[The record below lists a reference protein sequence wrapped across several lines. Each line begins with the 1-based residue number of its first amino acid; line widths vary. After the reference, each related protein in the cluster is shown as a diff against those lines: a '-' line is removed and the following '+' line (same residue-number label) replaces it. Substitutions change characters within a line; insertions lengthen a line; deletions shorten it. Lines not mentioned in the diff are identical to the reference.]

1 VAAAMHELSIAQS
14 IVEIVREQAGK
25 AHVKRLTLVIGQLA
39 GVVPDAIRFCFDV
52 CAEGTVLEGA
62 FLEIIEPP
70 GRGRCPDCGR
80 EQQMDALFE
89 MCVCGAAGLECIA
102 GNELRI
108 KEMEIV

>member
-1 VAAAMHELSIAQS
+1 VAAAVHELSIAQS
-14 IVEIVREQAGK
+14 IVEIVRERAGE

-62 FLEIIEPP
+62 VLEIIEPA
-70 GRGRCPDCGR
+70 GRGRCPDCGQ
-80 EQQMDALFE
+80 EQQMNSFFE
-89 MCVCGAAGLECIA
+89 MCVCGAAGFECIA
-102 GNELRI
+102 GDELRI